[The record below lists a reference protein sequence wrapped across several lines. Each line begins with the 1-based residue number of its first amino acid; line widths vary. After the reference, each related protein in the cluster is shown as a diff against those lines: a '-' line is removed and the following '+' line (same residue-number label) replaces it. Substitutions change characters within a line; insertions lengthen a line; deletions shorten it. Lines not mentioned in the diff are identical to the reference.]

1 MKNNIALLALFFV
14 TFSLF
19 NGCKKNDDECPIC
32 PSAVSIFPTSGSGGD
47 ILTITGIN
55 FAEVATDNIVKINGQ
70 LCDSII
76 SGTTTEIKV
85 KVPENCGTG
94 PVTVDFD
101 SELTNQGTP
110 PIFQYNT
117 SYSVGTKQNLN
128 LPWGI
133 AFSDNTSTDFMYVVS
148 ENKIYLLTLDGQ
160 IANNN
165 YFTAQTGQTIK
176 DIAAKGTQVYA
187 IISTSTNDIVYKLS
201 GQSQTASTPIGGTFP
216 SYSLKGIAVDSN
228 GDIYI
233 SSTDNTIKKIN
244 KTSPYGLNTYASSGI
259 VGPYGLAFDSNN
271 NLYVSEA
278 TNNRILKIT
287 NNGATVS
294 VLAGASGNS
303 GSNDGTGANA
313 SFNSP
318 RGIACDNSNNVYVA
332 EYTGRV
338 IRKIDANAK
347 VTTLA
352 GNSSLSGANNGVGDA
367 ATFQAP
373 YGISVDA
380 TGKIWVTDVTNNMV
394 RYIYPQ

>member
-117 SYSVGTKQNLN
+117 SYVVDTKQNLN
-128 LPWGI
+128 LPYGI
-133 AFSDNTSTDFMYVVS
+133 AFSDNTATDFMYVVS
-148 ENKIYLLTLDGQ
+148 ENKIYVLTLDGQ

-165 YFTAQTGQTIK
+165 YFTAQTGQLIK
-176 DIAAKGTQVYA
+176 DIAVKGTQVYA
-187 IISTSTNDIVYKLS
+187 IISSSTNDIVNKLN
-201 GQSQTASTPIGGTFP
+201 GTNQQPTPIGTFP
-216 SYSLKGIAVDSN
+216 SSSLRGIALDNN
-228 GDIYI
+228 GDIYV
-233 SSTDNTIKKIN
+233 SSTDNTIKKML
-244 KTSPYGLNTYASSGI
+244 KTTPYTLSTYASSGI
-259 VGPYGLAFDSNN
+259 VGPFGLAFDSNN
-271 NLYVSEA
+271 ILYVSEV
-278 TNNRILKIT
+278 TNNRILKIST
-287 NNGATVS
+287 NGTVS
-294 VLAGASGNS
+294 VLAGASGSS

-352 GNSSLSGANNGVGDA
+352 GNSSLSGANNGIGDA

-380 TGKIWVTDVTNNMV
+380 TGNIWVTDVTNNMV

>member
-1 MKNNIALLALFFV
+1 MKNNIALFALFFV

-19 NGCKKNDDECPIC
+19 NGCKKSDDECPIC

-55 FAEVATDNIVKINGQ
+55 FAELATDNIVKINGQ
-70 LCDSII
+70 LCDSIV

-128 LPWGI
+128 LPYGI
-133 AFSDNTSTDFMYVVS
+133 AFSDNAATDFMYVVS
-148 ENKIYLLTLDGQ
+148 ENKIYLLSIDGL

-165 YFTAQTGQTIK
+165 YFTAQTGQIIK
-176 DIAAKGTQVYA
+176 DIAVKGTQVYA
-187 IISTSTNDIVYKLS
+187 IISTSANDFVYKLN
-201 GQSQTASTPIGGTFP
+201 GFSQPTLIGTFP
-216 SYSLKGIAVDSN
+216 SFSLKGIALDSN
-228 GDIYI
+228 GDIYVA
-233 SSTDNTIKKIN
+233 STDNTIKKIL
-244 KTSPYGLNTYASSGI
+244 KTTPYTLSTYASSNI

-287 NNGATVS
+287 NNGASVS
-294 VLAGASGNS
+294 VLAGASGSS

-318 RGIACDNSNNVYVA
+318 RGIAWDNSNNVYVA

-380 TGKIWVTDVTNNMV
+380 TGNIWVTDVTNNMV

>member
-1 MKNNIALLALFFV
+1 MKNSIALLALFFV
-14 TFSLF
+14 TFSLL
-19 NGCKKNDDECPIC
+19 NGCKKKDDDECPIC
-32 PSAVSIFPTSGSGGD
+32 PSVVSIFPTSGSGGD
-47 ILTITGIN
+47 TLTITGIN
-55 FAEVATDNIVKINGQ
+55 FAESAADNIVKINSV
-70 LCDSII
+70 LIAPESII

-85 KVPENCGTG
+85 IVPENCGTG

-128 LPWGI
+128 LPYGI
-133 AFSDNTSTDFMYVVS
+133 AFSDNTATDFMYVVS

-160 IANNN
+160 IANDN

-176 DIAAKGTQVYA
+176 DIAIKGTQVYA
-187 IISTSTNDIVYKLS
+187 IISTSTNDIIYKLN
-201 GQSQTASTPIGGTFP
+201 GNTQPTLIGTFP
-216 SYSLKGIAVDSN
+216 SFSLKGIALDNN
-228 GDIYI
+228 GDIYV
-233 SSTDNTIKKIN
+233 SSTDNTIKKML
-244 KTSPYGLNTYASSGI
+244 KTTPYTLSTYASSGI
-259 VGPYGLAFDSNN
+259 VGPYGLAFASNN
-271 NLYVSEA
+271 ILYVSEA
-278 TNNRILKIT
+278 TNNRILKIST
-287 NNGATVS
+287 NGTVS
-294 VLAGASGNS
+294 VLAGASGSS

-352 GNSSLSGANNGVGDA
+352 GNSSLSGSNNGIGDA

-380 TGKIWVTDVTNNMV
+380 TGNVWVTDVTNNMV